1 MKPSKKLK
9 KAGSKAVEK
18 FKASDEYSNKLCDY
32 YVEGFDLFWKYM
44 AKHHPS
50 PYFSNLDM
58 EAIEK
63 EILEDRQTV
72 EGVGEVG
79 EVATID
85 GAIIDPSSSN
95 MV

>member
-1 MKPSKKLK
+1 
-9 KAGSKAVEK
+9 
-18 FKASDEYSNKLCDY
+18 
-32 YVEGFDLFWKYM
+32 M

-63 EILEDRQTV
+63 EILDDRQTA

-85 GAIIDPSSSN
+85 GATIDLSSSN
-95 MV
+95 TV